1 MDYTL
6 LSKKDLAFL
15 EAIITEYGYVVSIS
29 ELKCLFR
36 DLSFNELHQRIR
48 LLVKRGWLIRVKQ
61 GYYAVVNLESHN
73 FSNISPFIISRIF
86 RPDSYVSFEYALNYY
101 GYFDQLPGVVTSV
114 TAKNT
119 RRYEF
124 QNMSYYFVKAKP
136 MMMTGYKSI
145 MVDGKEGRVAKLEKA
160 ILDYLHFR
168 KDSYTIDLVLEKLS
182 EARELISTVQMVEFA
197 DLYPISVQRRLGF
210 LMDLKSM
217 DSTLLHQKIKQI
229 DGVAKL
235 TRDANQFNAK
245 WRIYYENRFAK

>member
-1 MDYTL
+1 MDYTI

-29 ELKCLFR
+29 ELKSLFE

-61 GYYAVVNLESHN
+61 GFYAVANLESHN
-73 FSNISPFIISRIF
+73 FSNISPFVISRIF
-86 RPDSYVSFEYALNYY
+86 KPDSYVSFEYALNYH
-101 GYFDQLPGVVTSV
+101 GFFDQLPAVVTSV
-114 TAKNT
+114 TDENT
-119 RRYEF
+119 RKYEF

-136 MMMTGYKSI
+136 DMMTGYRTVR
-145 MVDGKEGRVAKLEKA
+145 VDGKEGRVADLEKA

-168 KDSYTIDLVLEKLS
+168 KDSYTVDLVLEKLS
-182 EARELISTVQMVEFA
+182 KAREIISIVQMIEYA

-210 LMDLKSM
+210 LMDRSSM
-217 DSTLLHQKIKQI
+217 DSDLLYKRIKQV

-235 TRDANQFNAK
+235 SQDANQFNAK
-245 WRIYYENRFAK
+245 WRIYYENRFAE